1 MQPETCTL
9 QEDRQVNKPT
19 VLLDILSVALC
30 VMFPVGLIIM
40 LTSEYNKFLWTTS
53 AFLFIQGITTYLILI
68 KSANV
73 QSAVISALVVLLT
86 AFAIELI
93 GVKTGLPFGN
103 YSYSDILKP
112 QLMGVPLAIP
122 LAWFILVI
130 NSVVILQSILP
141 HEFFFIK
148 IFLSAVTVLSF
159 DIMLEPFASFVN
171 KFWIWENNQIPFSN
185 YISWFAAA
193 FILSLAVSYICF
205 RNKTVRDDNRFSY
218 IVLLLNFLNF
228 AVINIFHGYYI
239 YTITGILFL
248 AAVTFSVIKIR
259 ALHGV

>member
-1 MQPETCTL
+1 
-9 QEDRQVNKPT
+9 
-19 VLLDILSVALC
+19 
-30 VMFPVGLIIM
+30 
-40 LTSEYNKFLWTTS
+40 
-53 AFLFIQGITTYLILI
+53 
-68 KSANV
+68 
-73 QSAVISALVVLLT
+73 
-86 AFAIELI
+86 
-93 GVKTGLPFGN
+93 
-103 YSYSDILKP
+103 
-112 QLMGVPLAIP
+112 MGVPLAIP

-148 IFLSAVTVLSF
+148 IFLSAVMVLSF

-185 YISWFAAA
+185 YISWLAAA

-239 YTITGILFL
+239 YTVTGILFL
-248 AAVTFSVIKIR
+248 SAVIFSAFKIR
-259 ALHGV
+259 ALHGI